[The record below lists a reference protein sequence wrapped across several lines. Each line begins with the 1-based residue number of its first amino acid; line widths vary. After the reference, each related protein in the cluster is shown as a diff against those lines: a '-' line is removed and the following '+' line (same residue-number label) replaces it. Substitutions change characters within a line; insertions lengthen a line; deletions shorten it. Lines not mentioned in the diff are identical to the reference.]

1 MKISLTETQQLF
13 IEFCK
18 KNNFVNEKEF
28 NDFKTRLEE
37 ENNSKT
43 ISFALEN
50 FVEATCPKC
59 GAYGFYKSKAFGK
72 LTHSAC
78 NISWYMSP
86 GKYILHQIG
95 WLLKSGS
102 SPNKESEGRDI
113 FAKIFGF
120 LIPFIFRF
128 PFAVLSIPIQ
138 IILSLVNS
146 KSSKTKH

>member
-1 MKISLTETQQLF
+1 MKIPLSETQKLF
-13 IEFCK
+13 IDLCK
-18 KNNFVNEKEF
+18 TNDLIDEKVF
-28 NDFKTRLEE
+28 NDFKTRLEQ
-37 ENNSKT
+37 ENNSRT
-43 ISFALEN
+43 TAFALEN
-50 FVEATCPKC
+50 FVEETCPQC
-59 GAYGFYKSKAFGK
+59 GSYGFYKSKAFGK
-72 LTHSAC
+72 LMHSAC

-102 SPNKESEGRDI
+102 SPNKESEGQDI

-146 KSSKTKH
+146 KPSKAKH